1 MKIKQ
6 HKKSIKEFFP
16 ITSICRDDI
25 IHAFSGN
32 PDAQQIARNLDD
44 ADMEILAEKL
54 GNDYCEQLFWDS
66 LKIIFESIF
75 LRQEEYSAGVI
86 ETECPNCKKIIVSN
100 ADSSEIQCSEC
111 KVIIL
116 QRQIFS
122 NALT

>member
-1 MKIKQ
+1 MGIKQ

-16 ITSICRDDI
+16 ITSICREDI
-25 IHAFSGN
+25 IHAFTDN
-32 PDAQQIARNLDD
+32 PDAQKIVRNLDD
-44 ADMEILAEKL
+44 GDMEILASKL
-54 GNDYCEQLFWDS
+54 ADDYCEQLFWDS
-66 LKIIFESIF
+66 LKVIFESSF
-75 LRQEEYSAGVI
+75 LRQKEYSVGII

-100 ADSSEIQCSEC
+100 ADSSEIQCCEC